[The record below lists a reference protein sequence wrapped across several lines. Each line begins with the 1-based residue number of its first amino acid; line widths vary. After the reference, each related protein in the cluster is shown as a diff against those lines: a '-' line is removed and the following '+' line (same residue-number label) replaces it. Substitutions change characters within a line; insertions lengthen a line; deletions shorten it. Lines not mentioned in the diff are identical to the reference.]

1 MREFHAFCV
10 KIYRLRI
17 KARRAKRF
25 LAEKRAGIAAANLRR
40 NCVDT
45 LIDSIRVL
53 QPLTQ
58 QKTGTFIMKRAFCKY
73 KVGAFTLIELL
84 VVIAIIAILAGL
96 LLPALAKAKAKAQK
110 IACTNNLKQVGL
122 SFRIWAN
129 DNGAV
134 FRMDVSTNQGGS
146 SELRIAPGQAATTV
160 YYNFLVMSNELSTPK
175 VCICPSD
182 SGRTIPT
189 NWVHIFN
196 FATQNGLKNKGVSY
210 TVGYDALDTYPQM
223 ILSGDRNMTNNA
235 AGSIPA
241 SYNGPSSTDGAKVV
255 QFGTNQLATAA
266 TGAGYDK
273 GVHQSSGNIL
283 LGDGSVQQVTGARRR
298 DQFKNSGDP
307 GNQNIIAI
315 GD

>member
-1 MREFHAFCV
+1 
-10 KIYRLRI
+10 
-17 KARRAKRF
+17 
-25 LAEKRAGIAAANLRR
+25 
-40 NCVDT
+40 
-45 LIDSIRVL
+45 
-53 QPLTQ
+53 
-58 QKTGTFIMKRAFCKY
+58 MKRAFSKY

-129 DNGAV
+129 DNGDV
-134 FRMDVSTNQGGS
+134 FPMGVSTNQGGS
-146 SELRIAPGQAATTV
+146 SELRRNPGQTADTV
-160 YYNFLVMSNELSTPK
+160 YYNFLVKSNELSTPK
-175 VCICPSD
+175 VVICPSD

-189 NWVHIFN
+189 NWTHIFN
-196 FATQNGLKNKGVSY
+196 YATSAGLKNKGVSY

-235 AGSIPA
+235 AGSNPGDYKGPYANTPA
-241 SYNGPSSTDGAKVV
+241 AMVV
-255 QFGTNQLATAA
+255 QFGTNQITTAA

-273 GVHQSSGNIL
+273 NVHQSSGNVL
-283 LGDGSVQQVTGARRR
+283 LGDGSVQQVTGARLR
-298 DQFKNSGDP
+298 DQLKNSGDP
-307 GNQNIIAI
+307 GNANIIAI